1 MFMSIPLDAPE
12 VLDREFLE
20 IRAKLLQIAAALD
33 RIGRADGSTEGDRRL
48 RQIEQALDVVASP
61 QPDRAQRLQMIFSLT
76 YDEDWRETFFSSE
89 GQKAPA

>member
-1 MFMSIPLDAPE
+1 MPIPLDAPE

>member
-1 MFMSIPLDAPE
+1 MPIPLDAAE

-33 RIGRADGSTEGDRRL
+33 RIGRADGSTEDDRRL
-48 RQIEQALDVVASP
+48 RQIEQALDVVASS

-76 YDEDWRETFFSSE
+76 YDEDWREAFFSS
-89 GQKAPA
+89 GG

>member
-1 MFMSIPLDAPE
+1 MIVPIPLDAPE

-33 RIGRADGSTEGDRRL
+33 RIGRADGSTEGDQRL
-48 RQIEQALDVVASP
+48 RQIEQALDVVASS

-89 GQKAPA
+89 G